1 MKPSLTLLII
11 FSIISNTSLGQTET
25 SKTIIV
31 ADAKISCN
39 YQNTIMACLK
49 IKSHP
54 DSIWR
59 DFPYEIEGF
68 IFEPGFETTIEIS
81 ESVIQFPGDSAAIK
95 QYKLVKTISKV
106 NKVLTDKRLLSNNR
120 WKIVNYEKDGTH
132 TPLRRTNAF
141 AIFDIDNNK
150 ISGNNSCN
158 TFNGNTIIED
168 GVISFGILMST
179 KMACENNQSE
189 ALINEALTGK
199 AAYYVRN
206 NILFIICENR
216 GILHLKPEKRLDS
229 MMQVINTPKSLFDGN
244 TMFALKDGK
253 TQVKLDGLPQAK
265 NRMMVFNTAKLT
277 EAEKKPNSPVAK
289 VLVNID
295 SESEI
300 SKIQILKTPHKI
312 NNSKYIIVFLK
323 DGTKQKMEIS
333 EVY

>member
-25 SKTIIV
+25 NKTIIV
-31 ADAKISCN
+31 ADAKISCT

-54 DSIWR
+54 DSVWR
-59 DFPYEIEGF
+59 DFPHQIEGF

-81 ESVIQFPGDSAAIK
+81 ETVIQFPGDSVATT
-95 QYKLVKTISKV
+95 QYKLVKTIDKV
-106 NKVLTDKRLLSNNR
+106 NRVLTDKRLLSNNR
-120 WKIVNYEKDGTH
+120 WKIVNYEKDGTL

-141 AIFDIDNNK
+141 VIFDIDNNK

-158 TFNGNTIIED
+158 TFNGNTIIDD
-168 GVISFGILMST
+168 GVVSFGILMST

-189 ALINEALTGK
+189 ALINDALTGK

-206 NILFIICENR
+206 NILFIVCENR

-229 MMQVINTPKSLFDGN
+229 MMQVINTPKSPFDGN
-244 TMFALKDGK
+244 TLFTLKDGK
-253 TQVKLDGLPQAK
+253 VQIKLDELPQAK
-265 NRMMVFNTAKLT
+265 NRMMIFNTGKLT
-277 EAEKKPNSPVAK
+277 DLEKKPNSPVSKA
-289 VLVNID
+289 LINTD

-300 SKIQILKTPHKI
+300 TKIQILKTPHKT
-312 NNSKYIIVFLK
+312 NNVKHIVVFLK
-323 DGTKQKMEIS
+323 DGTKRKMEIS
-333 EVY
+333 QVY

>member
-1 MKPSLTLLII
+1 MKPAILPLLILLI
-11 FSIISNTSLGQTET
+11 TSNVSWGQTEST
-25 SKTIIV
+25 KTIIV
-31 ADAKISCN
+31 ADAKISCI
-39 YQNTIMACLK
+39 YQNTILACLK

-59 DFPYEIEGF
+59 DFPHDIEGF
-68 IFEPGFETTIEIS
+68 IFEPGFESTIEIL
-81 ESVIQFPGDSAAIK
+81 ETTIQFPGDSVATK
-95 QYKLVKTISKV
+95 QYKLVKTIDKV

-120 WKIVNYEKDGTH
+120 WKIVNYEKDGTL

-168 GVISFGILMST
+168 GVISFGVLMST

-189 ALINEALTGK
+189 TLINEALTGK

-206 NILFIICENR
+206 NILFIVCENR

-229 MMQVINTPKSLFDGN
+229 MLQVINTPKSPFDGN
-244 TMFALKDGK
+244 TMFTLKDGK
-253 TQVKLDGLPQAK
+253 IQVKLDELPQAK
-265 NRMMVFNTAKLT
+265 NRMMVFNAGKLS
-277 EAEKKPNSPVAK
+277 ELEKKPNSPVAK
-289 VLVNID
+289 VLINTD

-300 SKIQILKTPHKI
+300 TKIQILKTPHKI
-312 NNSKYIIVFLK
+312 NNSKYIVVFLK
-323 DGTKQKMEIS
+323 DGTNRKMEIS

>member
-1 MKPSLTLLII
+1 MKPAILPLLILLII
-11 FSIISNTSLGQTET
+11 SNVSWGQSES

-54 DSIWR
+54 DSVWR
-59 DFPYEIEGF
+59 DFPHDIEGF
-68 IFEPGFETTIEIS
+68 IFEPGFETTIEIL
-81 ESVIQFPGDSAAIK
+81 ETVIQFPGDSVPK
-95 QYKLVKTISKV
+95 TQYKLIKTIDKV
-106 NKVLTDKRLLSNNR
+106 NKVLNDKRLLSNNR
-120 WKIVNYEKDGTH
+120 WKIVNYEKDGTL

-189 ALINEALTGK
+189 ALINDALTGK
-199 AAYYVRN
+199 AAYYIRN
-206 NILFIICENR
+206 NILFIVCENR

-229 MMQVINTPKSLFDGN
+229 ILQVINTPKSPFDGN
-244 TMFALKDGK
+244 TMFTLKDGK
-253 TQVKLDGLPQAK
+253 VQIKLDEIPLAK
-265 NRMMVFNTAKLT
+265 NRIMIFNPGKLSDL
-277 EAEKKPNSPVAK
+277 EKKPNSLVAK

-295 SESEI
+295 TNSDV

-312 NNSKYIIVFLK
+312 NNSKYIVVFLK
-323 DGTKQKMEIS
+323 DGTKLKMEIS

>member
-25 SKTIIV
+25 NKTIIV
-31 ADAKISCN
+31 ADAKISCT

-54 DSIWR
+54 DSVWR
-59 DFPYEIEGF
+59 DFPHQIEGF

-81 ESVIQFPGDSAAIK
+81 ETVIQFPGDSVATT
-95 QYKLVKTISKV
+95 QYKLVKTIDKV
-106 NKVLTDKRLLSNNR
+106 NRVLTDKRLLSNNR
-120 WKIVNYEKDGTH
+120 WKIVNYEKDGTL

-141 AIFDIDNNK
+141 VIFDIDNNK

-158 TFNGNTIIED
+158 TFNGNTIIDD
-168 GVISFGILMST
+168 GVVSFGILMST

-189 ALINEALTGK
+189 ALINDALTGK

-206 NILFIICENR
+206 NILFIVCENR

-229 MMQVINTPKSLFDGN
+229 MMQVINTPKSPFEGN
-244 TMFALKDGK
+244 TLFTLKDGK
-253 TQVKLDGLPQAK
+253 VQIKLDELPQAK
-265 NRMMVFNTAKLT
+265 NRMMIFNTGKLS
-277 EAEKKPNSPVAK
+277 ELEKKPNSPVAK
-289 VLVNID
+289 VLINTD

-312 NNSKYIIVFLK
+312 NNSKYIVVFLK
-323 DGTKQKMEIS
+323 DGTKKKMEIK
-333 EVY
+333 EIY

>member
-68 IFEPGFETTIEIS
+68 IFEPGFETILEIS
-81 ESVIQFPGDSAAIK
+81 ETVIQFPGDSAAIK

-120 WKIVNYEKDGTH
+120 WKIVNYEKDGTL

-189 ALINEALTGK
+189 ALINDALTGK

-229 MMQVINTPKSLFDGN
+229 MIQVINTPKSPFDGN

-253 TQVKLDGLPQAK
+253 IQVKLDGIPEVK
-265 NRMMVFNTAKLT
+265 NRMMLFNTAKLT

-295 SESEI
+295 SESVI